1 MNAAD
6 IKSMIERYQITDC
19 HNGNIGIY
27 NTKGITQEEVR
38 TIKAAKPEILA
49 YFAAE
54 REAQEAEQEW
64 RRRNFEAIEGLVELR
79 DARAARAKW
88 QREFNRIM
96 ERGDSIFPA
105 APTAD
110 VKALETK
117 YPAAVFALSMEQRN
131 YGSNYELAAMAKRAY
146 DALCD
151 GQDWQEVKATYDA
164 ENSAFTERHS
174 WD

>member
-79 DARAARAKW
+79 DARAAH
-88 QREFNRIM
+88 
-96 ERGDSIFPA
+96 
-105 APTAD
+105 

>member
-1 MNAAD
+1 MTNAE

-27 NTKGITQEEVR
+27 NTKGITQAEVQA
-38 TIKAAKPEILA
+38 IKSAKPEILT

-54 REAQEAEQEW
+54 REAQKAEQE
-64 RRRNFEAIEGLVELR
+64 RRQRNLEAIDGLVELR
-79 DARAARAKW
+79 DARIGRAKW

-110 VKALETK
+110 IKSLEEK
-117 YPAAVFALSMEQRN
+117 YPAAVFALSMEQRS
-131 YGSNYELAAMAKRAY
+131 YGPNAELAAMAKRAY
-146 DALCD
+146 EALCD
-151 GQDWQEVKATYDA
+151 GQNWQKVRAAYDS
-164 ENSAFTERHS
+164 ENAAFVERHV